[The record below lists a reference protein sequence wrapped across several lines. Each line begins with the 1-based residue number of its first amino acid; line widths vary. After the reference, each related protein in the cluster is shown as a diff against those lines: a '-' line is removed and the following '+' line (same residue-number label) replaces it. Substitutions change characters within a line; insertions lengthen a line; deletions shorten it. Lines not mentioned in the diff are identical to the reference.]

1 LKFAPERV
9 FVWNEVQRREAVE
22 LHGIPPERAVATGAQ
37 LFDPWFE
44 RRPSTTREE
53 FVRRIGLD
61 PARPYV
67 LFLGS
72 SPFVTNHS
80 DDEVRFVER
89 WIESLRASGDER
101 LRGLGIAIRPHPVG
115 KGWKHADLTRF
126 ENVVIWP
133 LHSERPIKPED
144 QREFFDSLAHSAAV
158 VGINTTAMIE
168 AAIVG
173 RSVLTVLAP
182 EFAQESTLHFH
193 YLLEENGGF
202 LHVASSLEEHAR
214 QLADVLDEGAA
225 DAERRRRFVE
235 SFVRPH
241 GLDRPATPIL
251 ADAVEELAGVPV
263 QRHVRPGSLLL
274 RGPLALEAGMC
285 RLLTATP
292 RLRPAQSLRRAA
304 RRLGGRALRRAL
316 PQSRP
321 EP

>member
-1 LKFAPERV
+1 
-9 FVWNEVQRREAVE
+9 
-22 LHGIPPERAVATGAQ
+22 
-37 LFDPWFE
+37 
-44 RRPSTTREE
+44 
-53 FVRRIGLD
+53 
-61 PARPYV
+61 
-67 LFLGS
+67 
-72 SPFVTNHS
+72 
-80 DDEVRFVER
+80 
-89 WIESLRASGDER
+89 
-101 LRGLGIAIRPHPVG
+101 
-115 KGWKHADLTRF
+115 
-126 ENVVIWP
+126 
-133 LHSERPIKPED
+133 
-144 QREFFDSLAHSAAV
+144 

-214 QLADVLDEGAA
+214 QLAGVLDEEAA

-251 ADAVEELAGVPV
+251 ADAVEQLAGVPV

-285 RLLTATP
+285 RLTATP
-292 RLRPAQSLRRAA
+292 NLRPGRSLRRTA
-304 RRLGGRALRRAL
+304 RRLGARARRRGL